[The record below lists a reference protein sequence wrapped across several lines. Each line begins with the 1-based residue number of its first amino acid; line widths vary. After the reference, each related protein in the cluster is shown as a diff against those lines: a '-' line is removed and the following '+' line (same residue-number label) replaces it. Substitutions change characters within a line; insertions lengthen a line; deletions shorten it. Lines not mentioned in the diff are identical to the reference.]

1 MHACILAR
9 LHALPCTGL
18 AAPRQSPGPLCKG
31 SPRHP
36 SARPA
41 ALPAPV
47 PARPGYQVTGVFMK
61 NWDALDERGAC
72 AADRD
77 CEDAYRVCRV
87 LDLPFHQ
94 VSYVKEYWNDV
105 FRCGLGVVVVGV
117 EGVGT
122 TPRAD
127 LDPVPGLRGAPG
139 ADSSPPFLS
148 GQ

>member
-1 MHACILAR
+1 M
-9 LHALPCTGL
+9 HALPCTGL
-18 AAPRQSPGPLCKG
+18 VAPRQSPGPLCKG
-31 SPRHP
+31 SPGTRARVQPP
-36 SARPA
+36 S
-41 ALPAPV
+41 LPLSPV

-61 NWDALDERGAC
+61 NWDALDERGVC

-105 FRCGLGVVVVGV
+105 FRCGLG
-117 EGVGT
+117 GT

-127 LDPVPGLRGAPG
+127 LDPVPPALGAPPG
-139 ADSSPPFLS
+139 ADSIWPCLS